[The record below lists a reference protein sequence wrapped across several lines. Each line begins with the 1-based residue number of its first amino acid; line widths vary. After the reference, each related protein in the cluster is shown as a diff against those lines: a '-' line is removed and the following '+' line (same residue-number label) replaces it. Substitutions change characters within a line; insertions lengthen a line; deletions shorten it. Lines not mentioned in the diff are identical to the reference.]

1 MSAICLHFPPIQYG
15 ALLAGLFAVTLT
27 SGCAT
32 SSVEA
37 PPVRPEPEVQVPTV
51 PRDWI
56 PVARYGRYTLIELAP
71 KAAQQNLLL
80 QEIDVSI
87 PTALNPTV
95 GDALHHVLRRSG
107 YSLCEDDPV
116 VTTLHGLPLPAAHR
130 QLGPLF
136 LRDALLTLAGPAW
149 DLRIDDVARQL
160 CFVHTDVTNVRPPSS
175 DSPMLERSRA
185 LPASNGDQP

>member
-1 MSAICLHFPPIQYG
+1 MSAICLHFPPIRHG
-15 ALLAGLFAVTLT
+15 ALIASLFAVTLA

-32 SSVEA
+32 SSVEP
-37 PPVRPEPEVQVPTV
+37 PPVGPEPDVQVPTV

-87 PTALNPTV
+87 PTTLNPTV

-107 YSLCEDDPV
+107 FSLCGDDPV
-116 VTTLHGLPLPAAHR
+116 VTSLYGLPLPAAHR

-149 DLRIDDVARQL
+149 DLKVDDVARQV
-160 CFVHTDVTNVRPPSS
+160 CFVRADVTNSRPPSG
-175 DSPMLERSRA
+175 DSPMVERSRA
-185 LPASNGDQP
+185 LPARKGDQP

>member
-1 MSAICLHFPPIQYG
+1 MSAICLHFPPIRYG
-15 ALLAGLFAVTLT
+15 ALLAGLFAVTLA

-32 SSVEA
+32 
-37 PPVRPEPEVQVPTV
+37 PPVEPPLVEQEAEIQVLPV

-87 PTALNPTV
+87 PTPLHPTV

-107 YSLCEDDPV
+107 YSLCENDPV
-116 VTTLHGLPLPAAHR
+116 VTTLHDLPLPAAHR

-136 LRDALLTLAGPAW
+136 LHDALLTLAGPAW
-149 DLRIDDVARQL
+149 DLKVDDVARQL
-160 CFVHTDVTNVRPPSS
+160 CFVRADVANSRPPSG
-175 DSPMLERSRA
+175 DSPMIERSRA